1 MKFSAAAS
9 SCSSL
14 GEETLKFP
22 LFRTIVPITN
32 HGIYVMTTAASRK
45 TRLDAIMI
53 GRWWYFVAFN
63 FEIVRFWRN
72 GGIHFSSKHVY
83 GLSISLSLHPLP
95 NHVFRFGARVQFS
108 CDTICAFNNA
118 IKIRENRGLW
128 TGCRCSDPSVSLS
141 LESFHSTLLTTTPS
155 LVKPSPLNFQYN

>member
-53 GRWWYFVAFN
+53 GR
-63 FEIVRFWRN
+63 
-72 GGIHFSSKHVY
+72 
-83 GLSISLSLHPLP
+83 
-95 NHVFRFGARVQFS
+95 
-108 CDTICAFNNA
+108 
-118 IKIRENRGLW
+118 
-128 TGCRCSDPSVSLS
+128 
-141 LESFHSTLLTTTPS
+141 
-155 LVKPSPLNFQYN
+155 